1 MRIRPLLISLCLASR
16 LATPDAVHG
25 QDPAPPQDPH
35 AGHDMSG
42 GSASPWMLMSDG
54 VLFATF
60 NHQGGPRGGNEFR
73 STNWLMGMA
82 SRPAGGGTLTLTGMF
97 SLEPATVGACG
108 YGLLFQVGEACDG
121 QLLVDRQH
129 PHDLLMQASASWR
142 VPLGASTSLT
152 LAVAPVG
159 EPALGPVAFMHRPS
173 AAENAT
179 APLAHH
185 WLDSTH
191 IAMGVVSA
199 GVQRGRWTVEASL
212 FHGGEPDDN
221 RWDLMD
227 PGALD
232 SWSTRVWFDPS
243 PEWSAQVSHGF
254 LKQPEAFEEGD
265 ARRTTASLAWWRK
278 RDNGFTAAT
287 VAYGRNDKSH
297 DDYAALL
304 AEATHRRGV
313 YTGYGRFETLQ
324 LELEPLLSEQHGGP
338 FHHHE
343 AFEGLP
349 NVLTSLTLGGTREL
363 GVWRGFEVAVGAD
376 AAVQWLPLTLTFTYG
391 TRPVSFHAF
400 LRIRPP
406 LGHMGRMW
414 NMKMGGRH

>member
-1 MRIRPLLISLCLASR
+1 
-16 LATPDAVHG
+16 
-25 QDPAPPQDPH
+25 
-35 AGHDMSG
+35 MSG
-42 GSASPWMLMSDG
+42 ESTSPWMLMSDG

-73 STNWLMGMA
+73 STNWVMGMA

-108 YGLLFQVGEACDG
+108 YGLLFQVGEACGG

-142 VPLGASTSLT
+142 RPLGRSTSLT
-152 LAVAPVG
+152 LAAAPVG

-173 AAENAT
+173 AAENRT

-185 WLDSTH
+185 YLDSTH
-191 IAMGVVSA
+191 IAMGVLSA
-199 GVQRGRWTVEASL
+199 GIQHGPWTIESSV

-232 SWSTRVWFDPS
+232 SWSARVWFDPT
-243 PEWSAQVSHGF
+243 PEWSVQVSHGF
-254 LKQPEAFEEGD
+254 LKQPEAFEIGD
-265 ARRTTASLAWWRK
+265 ARRTTVSAAWWRK
-278 RDNGFTAAT
+278 RANGFTAAT
-287 VAYGRNDKSH
+287 VAYGRNDKAH
-297 DDYAALL
+297 DDYGALL
-304 AEATHRRGV
+304 TEVTHRRGV
-313 YTGYGRFETLQ
+313 FTGYGRFESLQ

-343 AFEGLP
+343 ACAGIP
-349 NVLTSLTLGGTREL
+349 NILTSLTLGGTREL
-363 GVWRGFEVAVGAD
+363 GVWRGFEVAAGAD
-376 AAVQWLPLTLTFTYG
+376 VTVPWLPLALIFSHG
-391 TRPVSFHAF
+391 SQPISFLAF

-406 LGHMGRMW
+406 VGHMGRMW
-414 NMKMGGRH
+414 NMRMAGQH